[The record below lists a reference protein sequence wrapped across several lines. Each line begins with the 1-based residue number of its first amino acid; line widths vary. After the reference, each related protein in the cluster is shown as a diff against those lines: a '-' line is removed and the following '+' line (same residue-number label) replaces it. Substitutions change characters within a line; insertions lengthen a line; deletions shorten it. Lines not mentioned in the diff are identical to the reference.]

1 MKVPRN
7 PIRMNHKAPARR
19 TSPGI
24 WEKGEFMESYNSFH
38 VTQKQ
43 VADAAKL
50 LNLDS
55 ATIELLSFP
64 QREFKCT
71 IPVKMDDGSV
81 QIFHAYRIQH
91 NYARG
96 PAKGGI
102 RFHPDETVDIIRALA
117 SWMTWKT
124 AVVDLPLGGG
134 KGGVVCDPKKMSERE
149 LENLARAY
157 IRAVAEMI
165 GIDKDIPAPDVYTNP
180 QTMAW
185 MMDEYETIVHRH
197 QPGVF
202 TDKPMQIG
210 GTEGRRDATAR
221 GGVTT
226 VREACRVLGVD
237 PHGSYAIQG
246 FGNAGQRAA
255 LLHEEILGG
264 GKLVAVSDSRGAIY
278 NPNGFNPK
286 ELVTHKLTTGSVKG
300 FPSAQ
305 NLPHEEL
312 LELDVEVLYPSALEN
327 AISEMNAEKIK
338 AKIVC
343 ELANGP
349 TTPEADLI
357 LFKKGIHVIPDILA
371 SAGGVTVSYFE
382 MVQDSYSYFWDEQLV
397 HQRLDQKLTKAYHSV
412 RQAMKEKQVHP
423 RLAAMVV
430 GVARVAEACKL
441 RGWV

>member
-1 MKVPRN
+1 
-7 PIRMNHKAPARR
+7 
-19 TSPGI
+19 
-24 WEKGEFMESYNSFH
+24 MESYNSFH

-43 VADAAKL
+43 VLEAAKL
-50 LNLDS
+50 LKLDD
-55 ATIELLSFP
+55 ATVDLLLWP
-64 QREFKCT
+64 QREYKFT
-71 IPVKMDDGSV
+71 MPVRMDDGSMK
-81 QIFHAYRIQH
+81 IFHAYRIQY

-102 RFHPDETVDIIRALA
+102 RFHPDETVDTIRALA
-117 SWMTWKT
+117 SWMAWKT

-134 KGGVVCDPKKMSERE
+134 KGGVVCHPKSLSVRE
-149 LENLARAY
+149 LENLSRAY
-157 IRAVAEMI
+157 IRGVSEYI
-165 GIDKDIPAPDVYTNP
+165 GIDRDVPAPDVYTNP

-202 TDKPMQIG
+202 TDKPQQVG

-221 GGVTT
+221 GGICT
-226 VREACRVLGVD
+226 VREACKILGVD
-237 PHGSYAIQG
+237 PTKRFAIQG

-255 LLHEEILGG
+255 LLHEELLGG
-264 GKLVAVSDSRGAIY
+264 GILVAASDSRGAIY
-278 NPNGFNPK
+278 NPKGFNPK
-286 ELVTHKLTTGSVKG
+286 DLVTHKLTTGSVVG
-300 FPSAQ
+300 FPGSEPI
-305 NLPHEEL
+305 PHDAL
-312 LELDVEVLYPSALEN
+312 LELDVEILYPSALEN
-327 AISEMNAEKIK
+327 AIHEENASKIK

-357 LFKKGIHVIPDILA
+357 LHDKGVHVIPDILA

-382 MVQDSYSYFWDEQLV
+382 MVQDSYSFFWEEDLV
-397 HQRLDQKLTKAYHSV
+397 HKRLDQKLTKAYHTV
-412 RQAMKEKQVHP
+412 QQAIREKKVHP